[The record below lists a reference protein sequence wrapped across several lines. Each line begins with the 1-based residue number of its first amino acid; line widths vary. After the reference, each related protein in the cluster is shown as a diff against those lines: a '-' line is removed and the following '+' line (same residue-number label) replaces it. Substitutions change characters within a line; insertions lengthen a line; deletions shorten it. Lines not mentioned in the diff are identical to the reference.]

1 MGRRVIAWEAV
12 VVAVFTVVM
21 GEMQVWS
28 CLAAAAA
35 EVSSIALEV
44 LQETEADPEDVVA
57 AVAAVF
63 I

>member
-1 MGRRVIAWEAV
+1 M
-12 VVAVFTVVM
+12 VAVFTVVM